1 MEGGALQNLFNT
13 GIAAVRDVLVARAS
27 NDPTP
32 NNRGNNDVTAQAG
45 QPAGGGVVAALGGN
59 SLLLLLGVG
68 LVVYLIARR

>member
-1 MEGGALQNLFNT
+1 MEGLQNLFNT
-13 GIAAVRDVLVARAS
+13 GIAAAREVLVARAS

-45 QPAGGGVVAALGGN
+45 QPAGGVAAMLGGN
-59 SLLLLLGVG
+59 STVLLLLGVG